1 MTHKEY
7 IGPGY
12 VVDVGSLVWSADSS
26 GLLMVVVV
34 VVVVV
39 VVGVVGSSAAPV
51 LSVSLTGLLMPCSEL
66 RNSVS

>member
-34 VVVVV
+34 VVVV
-39 VVGVVGSSAAPV
+39 GSSAAPV